1 MNAFRV
7 LCARG
12 ALIAVFRPRRFHW
25 PVGPL
30 SLARWAAEDRQ
41 AGFLWCHPLAG
52 ASLRVLFLRERHW
65 HGAQP

>member
-30 SLARWAAEDRQ
+30 RTGKPD
-41 AGFLWCHPLAG
+41 FYG
-52 ASLRVLFLRERHW
+52 AIL
-65 HGAQP
+65 